1 MKKQLISL
9 FIIGFLFTITLFA
22 EWEPDVRLTF
32 DPAHSYTS
40 RNNARSVVAI
50 DDTVHVVWF
59 DDREEDYQ
67 IYYKRS
73 IDGGLTWEADIRLTE
88 APEDSK
94 YPSVAVSGPNV
105 HVIWQDNRDGDY
117 QIYYKRSTDGG
128 VTWETDT
135 RLTYVSAN
143 TWYSSVA
150 SLNNTVHAVWYDSRD
165 GNTEIYYKR
174 SPDGGLTWEPDI
186 RLTND
191 QATSRRAS
199 IALSETNVHV
209 VWEDDRD
216 EDYYQIYYKRSP
228 DGGATWETDTRLT
241 NTLDDTYYPCIAVSG
256 SIVHVVWYDNRDG
269 DREIY
274 YKRSNDAGIT
284 WETDVRLTNDPAS
297 SNYPSV
303 TVSGSNVHLV
313 WRDTRVGDNEVYYK
327 RSIDEGTTWG
337 PDERLTY
344 NPANLKYPCV
354 AISNSTVHVVW
365 QDIRD
370 GNWEIYY
377 KHNPTGSVGIDD
389 HGSLPINLTYLQ
401 VTPNPFNLST
411 TIHYYLPESS
421 DMVIRIYNVKG
432 QLVKTLEKDKM
443 EAGIHYA
450 VWNGRDSSGNRVS
463 SGIYFYK
470 LKSNRYEKIK
480 KMILIK

>member
-88 APEDSK
+88 ATEDSK
-94 YPSVAVSGPNV
+94 YPSVAVAGPNV

-135 RLTYVSAN
+135 RLTFVSAN

-174 SPDGGLTWEPDI
+174 S
-186 RLTND
+186 
-191 QATSRRAS
+191 
-199 IALSETNVHV
+199 
-209 VWEDDRD
+209 
-216 EDYYQIYYKRSP
+216 
-228 DGGATWETDTRLT
+228 TD
-241 NTLDDTYYPCIAVSG
+241 SG
-256 SIVHVVWYDNRDG
+256 MI
-269 DREIY
+269 
-274 YKRSNDAGIT
+274 
-284 WETDVRLTNDPAS
+284 WETDVRLTNEPAS

-303 TVSGSNVHLV
+303 KVSGSHVHLV
-313 WRDTRVGDNEVYYK
+313 WRDTRVGDAEVYYK
-327 RSIDEGTTWG
+327 HSIDEGTTWG

-389 HGSLPINLTYLQ
+389 HGSLPIDLTYQQ

-443 EAGIHYA
+443 EAGIHSA
-450 VWNGRDSSGNRVS
+450 VWNGKDSNGNRVG